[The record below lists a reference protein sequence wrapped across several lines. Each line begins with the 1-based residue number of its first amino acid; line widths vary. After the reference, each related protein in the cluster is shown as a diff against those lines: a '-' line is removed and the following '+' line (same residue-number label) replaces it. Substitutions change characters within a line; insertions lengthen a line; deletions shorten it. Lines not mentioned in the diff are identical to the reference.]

1 MNKRYTLT
9 SLYILLLMTLGA
21 VALVCGSLL
30 LHYGNAA
37 LAVLTF
43 AVSLSCFLLITIHHI
58 RFIRWIRR
66 EAATAETAERFRAE
80 QAEVHV
86 TELRHYIDELEQSAM
101 ALRESRER
109 FRHAAYHDGLTGLGN
124 RNKLLE
130 IAERRLLE
138 RAGSNEFAVI
148 FIDLDRFKTI
158 NDSLGHSIGDRLLV
172 QVGERLVKCVGN
184 PAAVARLGGD
194 DFAVFL
200 EDVKSQCE
208 AEKVADLL
216 VAAMADPFEIE
227 GRSIFTKATAGI
239 AVSAERYL
247 SAEEIL
253 RDASIALYCAKET
266 KSEIVIFDQ
275 RMHDRAVK
283 LLEIETD
290 LRFALKRN
298 EFELYY
304 QPIIDLDALE
314 LAGYEALVRWN
325 HPCRGLVTPTE
336 FIAVA
341 EGSGLILPITVE
353 LLRSACENVVKW
365 SKIATNQPV
374 FVSVN
379 LSAGHLSRPGIVDSV
394 RCVLLETGAKPEML
408 KLEITES
415 AVMDDAERAILV
427 LSKIR
432 ELGVGLSID
441 DFGTGYSSLSYL
453 QRLPVN
459 TLKIDR
465 SFVSAMED
473 NSDNGEIV
481 RTIIA
486 MARTLRLNVIAEGV
500 ETVHHLNQLRL
511 LGCDFGQGYL
521 FSPPVTSSIAAEMAA
536 DIERWRSIL
545 PDQEIGTVTKN
556 FEIPRVQLH

>member
-66 EAATAETAERFRAE
+66 EAATAEAAERFRAE

-194 DFAVFL
+194 DLPFFL
-200 EDVKSQCE
+200 RM
-208 AEKVADLL
+208 LN
-216 VAAMADPFEIE
+216 
-227 GRSIFTKATAGI
+227 
-239 AVSAERYL
+239 L
-247 SAEEIL
+247 SARPKRSPTCSLPQWLTRLKSRGEVFSQRPPPASLFQRNATYRPKKSCVMQVL
-253 RDASIALYCAKET
+253 RSIALKKRKAK
-266 KSEIVIFDQ
+266 
-275 RMHDRAVK
+275 
-283 LLEIETD
+283 
-290 LRFALKRN
+290 
-298 EFELYY
+298 
-304 QPIIDLDALE
+304 
-314 LAGYEALVRWN
+314 
-325 HPCRGLVTPTE
+325 
-336 FIAVA
+336 
-341 EGSGLILPITVE
+341 
-353 LLRSACENVVKW
+353 
-365 SKIATNQPV
+365 
-374 FVSVN
+374 
-379 LSAGHLSRPGIVDSV
+379 
-394 RCVLLETGAKPEML
+394 
-408 KLEITES
+408 
-415 AVMDDAERAILV
+415 
-427 LSKIR
+427 
-432 ELGVGLSID
+432 
-441 DFGTGYSSLSYL
+441 
-453 QRLPVN
+453 
-459 TLKIDR
+459 
-465 SFVSAMED
+465 
-473 NSDNGEIV
+473 
-481 RTIIA
+481 
-486 MARTLRLNVIAEGV
+486 
-500 ETVHHLNQLRL
+500 
-511 LGCDFGQGYL
+511 
-521 FSPPVTSSIAAEMAA
+521 
-536 DIERWRSIL
+536 
-545 PDQEIGTVTKN
+545 
-556 FEIPRVQLH
+556 